1 MPAHCFLNIVTNAR
15 MKPKIA
21 PPIAIGMTAAG
32 LPLWKK
38 RFQVYEADKTTNASK
53 MPVLF
58 TVPCNVIVLDAVA
71 CIPEADDA
79 R

>member
-1 MPAHCFLNIVTNAR
+1 
-15 MKPKIA
+15 
-21 PPIAIGMTAAG
+21 MTAAG

-71 CIPEADDA
+71 CIPEADGA